1 MSEAGNTRKV
11 KLCSAPEPAADA
23 AGLVDVVHAV
33 ELVRRDAVVRRF
45 EDVVN
50 TPCFLT
56 KYSIIILKIGY
67 FIHSRVYRIL

>member
-1 MSEAGNTRKV
+1 MIKPEISGRGWV
-11 KLCSAPEPAADA
+11 KLETPAADA

-33 ELVRRDAVVRRF
+33 ELVRRDAVVRRL

-56 KYSIIILKIGY
+56 KYSIIILKLGY